1 MSDSENLD
9 AFFGKVRDAGV
20 GTRLFSWKKIT
31 AAAATAE
38 EEYKVITG
46 TLSETQNRLA
56 ETESL
61 SADQEAEIN
70 ALGSRLEEIK
80 SLNEDLH
87 SDGDTLSEE
96 KSLLENKLSEMT
108 KTASAN
114 ADSAEQWKA
123 AEGARRAELQAL
135 NDQYA
140 QLTEAHNCLMTERD
154 TLANELSAERSAHM
168 ADNDQARLFREQ
180 YLSREAELDILRKN
194 IDAAVKES
202 SARQE
207 EINMHVSERDAKY
220 AALAIEAERLNAL
233 SAKLA
238 EEKAAADLLARQD
251 MVEVFDGHHARV
263 GTILEKVCAD
273 LNLGLKTEAT
283 YRGTGHPDFAILVNS
298 SYVFFNTVSPAS
310 PDEVASFEG
319 RVAAEAAELFEE
331 AKEDGVRGEAYLV
344 VPNCVA
350 SKLTE
355 FVYESA
361 RCTVFVVTPEALE
374 AIVRTLQRIEEYEFA
389 RQITPFE
396 LDQICRFIGE
406 LSHAAKRK
414 IVLDTYFS
422 NEMLELLQKAE
433 NLPTD
438 VVEDVAGYE
447 QAARMNPPAERESTV
462 LTIPSLSTKVQKL
475 EKAMLARAAA
485 DAVDASEDAEEAE
498 EEQ

>member
-9 AFFGKVRDAGV
+9 TFFGKVRDAGV
-20 GTRLFSWKKIT
+20 GARLFSWKKIT

-38 EEYKVITG
+38 EEYKAVTG
-46 TLSETQNRLA
+46 TLSETQERLA
-56 ETESL
+56 ETECL
-61 SADQEAEIN
+61 AADQEAEIN
-70 ALGSRLEEIK
+70 ALTLRLEEIK
-80 SLNEDLH
+80 SMNEDLH
-87 SDGDTLSEE
+87 NDGDALSEE
-96 KSLLENKLSEMT
+96 KDVLESKLFEMT

-114 ADSAEQWKA
+114 ANSAEQWRA
-123 AEGARRAELQAL
+123 AEGSRQAELQAL
-135 NDQYA
+135 NDQYTE
-140 QLTEAHNCLMTERD
+140 LTGNYNCVVSERD
-154 TLANELSAERSAHM
+154 SLATELTAERNAHL
-168 ADNDQARLFREQ
+168 ADNDQARIFREQ
-180 YLSREAELDILRKN
+180 YLSREAEMDALRKA
-194 IDAAVKES
+194 IDAAVKEN

-207 EINMHVSERDAKY
+207 EINTHVSERDAKY
-220 AALAIEAERLNAL
+220 AALATEAERLNAL
-233 SAKLA
+233 SAKLS
-238 EEKAAADLLARQD
+238 EERAAADLAARQD
-251 MVEVFDGHHARV
+251 MVEVFDGHHAHV

-283 YRGTGHPDFAILVNS
+283 YHGTGHPDFAVLVNS
-298 SYVFFNTVSPAS
+298 SFVFFNTVSPAS

-319 RVAAEAAELFEE
+319 RVAAEAAELFES

-344 VPNCVA
+344 VPNLVA

-355 FVYESA
+355 FVYEST

-374 AIVRTLQRIEEYEFA
+374 AVVRTLHRIEEYEFA

-396 LDQICRFIGE
+396 LNQICQFIGE

-438 VVEDVAGYE
+438 VAADIAEYE
-447 QAARMNPPAERESTV
+447 HTARMNPPAERDATV
-462 LTIPSLSTKVQKL
+462 LTVPSLSAKVQKL

-485 DAVDASEDAEEAE
+485 DAVDAPEDAEEAE
-498 EEQ
+498 EQ